1 MCGIAGFSISDRDR
15 INARSLGH
23 HLLAAIE
30 SRGAHASGYAFSHGG
45 KVGLHKDALPG
56 SQLPMTAMPRRAKTA
71 IFHTRYATQG
81 KPEIN
86 ENNHPV
92 VSPGGTI
99 ALTHNGVIS
108 NDWKFRKSR
117 WESKYQSPSKTGD
130 DFDVAQVDSAVIPA
144 LLEKYGVDSFADLE
158 GYAAV
163 AWLDDTDQAPTV
175 HLARLLYSPVY
186 YTWTPGGSF
195 IYASTEKLLTEALA
209 AAGIP
214 FGAVF
219 EMQEGEYFQ
228 VTNGWV
234 MASGEVEME
243 ADWRAR
249 RKFASAT
256 AGGHGSTTYGT
267 TRPATT
273 PAKAVATTSK
283 PVGTVGTVGSEATVT
298 TDPAVAGKGSED
310 TGSKPY
316 VPSTFGAVQFSDGSD
331 AIDDG
336 MPAGTPS
343 TWTDEEWAEIE
354 AEIDEALK
362 NEGDALDG
370 IMECSMDDK
379 PESNDGDLQGFYFT
393 LEDGTI
399 EIVTSIDE
407 LEKRLEW
414 YAGMGL
420 WDNPPF
426 PNAEPRLKW
435 TNFITDMGH
444 LSKRD
449 DQVSWLDNLAEI
461 DQHESPSVYNLDYV
475 RDGLALMLAGMDAPA
490 DATGAA

>member
-1 MCGIAGFSISDRDR
+1 MCGIAGFSLSERDR

-30 SRGAHASGYAFSHGG
+30 SRGSHASGYAFSQAGR
-45 KVGLHKDALPG
+45 VGLHKDALPG

-108 NDWKFRKSR
+108 NDWRFRKNRFS
-117 WESKYQSPSKTGD
+117 SSYTSSNKSGD
-130 DFDVAQVDSAVIPA
+130 EFDIPQVDSAVIPA
-144 LLEKYGVDSFADLE
+144 LLERYGVDSFADLE

-163 AWLDDTDQAPTV
+163 AWLDDTDEVPTL

-209 AAGIP
+209 AAGVP

-219 EMQEGEYFQ
+219 EMQEGEYFRI
-228 VTNGWV
+228 TNGWV

-249 RKFASAT
+249 RKYAQAT
-256 AGGHGSTTYGT
+256 AGGHGTTTTTTTKPATTYGT
-267 TRPATT
+267 TKPAATT
-273 PAKAVATTSK
+273 PAKAVGPIGQTAK
-283 PVGTVGTVGSEATVT
+283 VT
-298 TDPAVAGKGSED
+298 TDPAVASKGSED
-310 TGSKPY
+310 TARPGY

-331 AIDDG
+331 VLDSV
-336 MPAGTPS
+336 PAGEPS
-343 TWTDEEWAEIE
+343 TWTDAEWEQIE

-362 NEGDALDG
+362 KNADALDG
-370 IMECSMDDK
+370 IMECSMDDR
-379 PESNDGDLQGFYFT
+379 PESNDGDLQGYYFT

-399 EIVTSIDE
+399 EIVTSIDD

-435 TNFITDMGH
+435 TNFITDIGH

-461 DQHESPSVYNLDYV
+461 DQHESPSVYNLDHI
-475 RDGLALMLAGMDAPA
+475 RDGLALMLTAMDAPA